1 MSYPRGM
8 NPSSKVPKLLWF
20 SEPSFLVALSQ
31 ELWSVIR
38 WDEAFRATPYPAYVH
53 SRGISPNLELFLS
66 TVTVCNSREDGE
78 KLLLGQCDGFLAFP
92 IS

>member
-53 SRGISPNLELFLS
+53 SRGISPNLELFPEHGHRVQLEGRWREAA
-66 TVTVCNSREDGE
+66 SR
-78 KLLLGQCDGFLAFP
+78 
-92 IS
+92 SV